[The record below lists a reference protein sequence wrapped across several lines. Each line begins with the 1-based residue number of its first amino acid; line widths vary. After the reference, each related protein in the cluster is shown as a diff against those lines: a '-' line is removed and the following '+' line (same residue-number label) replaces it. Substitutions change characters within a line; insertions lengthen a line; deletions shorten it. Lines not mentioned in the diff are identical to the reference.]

1 LALWLIRDGHGCTM
15 KHRLNHTG
23 LPETERIAQE
33 LDRAWGIT
41 QDDRAMAG
49 EKPKR
54 NVSTDSEGPTE
65 INQRH

>member
-1 LALWLIRDGHGCTM
+1 M